1 MKFVSENGNILM
13 KDLTKDESK
22 ILKGIAILFMIGL
35 HLYNTL
41 DYENLYQPILKWG
54 GGAINLL
61 YIFSI

>member
-1 MKFVSENGNILM
+1 MKFVSEKGDILM
-13 KDLTKDESK
+13 KELTKDESK

-54 GGAINLL
+54 G
-61 YIFSI
+61 SH

>member
-1 MKFVSENGNILM
+1 MKFVSEKGDILM
-13 KDLTKDESK
+13 KELTKDESK

-54 GGAINLL
+54 GAINLL

>member
-1 MKFVSENGNILM
+1 MKFVSEKGNILM
-13 KDLTKDESK
+13 KELTKDESK

-54 GGAINLL
+54 GAINLS